1 LQRLAI
7 REAGP
12 AIIPIIP
19 IPKPVVPI
27 IVPLP
32 KPIVPVAPKPI
43 APKPTTPKPIKPVPP
58 PFKPHEP
65 AQANPGSG
73 LRCERGPGDACSN
86 IAPFGNRELESIRT
100 KGRDTQ
106 ASLLATQKADPL
118 AQDIGLAAVPTKYD
132 RIVVKKH
139 SPPIESDKIRFLGQD
154 GIQVSFSMEKTWT
167 LSTTRKQAGRNS
179 KIDDNILESFTV
191 LESFISPQDRGIV
204 ITDSNNKGNDTAAAQ
219 DRLRWSDMAMFDVKD
234 AFQTAKIDPSE
245 LKYIILNSIQGDPS
259 AAKTQEFID
268 AAIKR
273 TAGDRGSVNTF
284 RCDPDAPGITTDE
297 IAAYQLLAG
306 SDHVH
311 RVLLMLEN
319 YPTSMKNVRIESLSV
334 TTPATRDATDEYN
347 IVIKLAKVENL

>member
-1 LQRLAI
+1 LQRLVI

-12 AIIPIIP
+12 AIIPVIP

-43 APKPTTPKPIKPVPP
+43 TPKPTTPKPIKPVPP

-65 AQANPGSG
+65 AQPNPNSG
-73 LRCERGPGDACSN
+73 LRCKRTPGDACSN
-86 IAPFGNRELESIRT
+86 VTPFDDRKLKSIRT
-100 KGRDTQ
+100 KGRDAQ
-106 ASLLATQKADPL
+106 ASLLATQKANPV
-118 AQDIGLAAVPTKYD
+118 AQDIDRAAMPTEYD
-132 RIVVKKH
+132 RIVVRKH
-139 SPPIESDKIRFLGQD
+139 SPPIESDKIGFLGQND
-154 GIQVSFSMEKTWT
+154 VQVSFSMEKTWT
-167 LSTTRKQAGRNS
+167 MSTIRNQAGRNP
-179 KIDDNILESFTV
+179 KIDDNILEYFTV

-204 ITDSNNKGNDTAAAQ
+204 ITDSNNKGNETAAAQ

-234 AFQTAKIDPSE
+234 AFRTAKIDPSDLE
-245 LKYIILNSIQGDPS
+245 YIILKSIHDGLS
-259 AAKTQEFID
+259 AAKTQEFIG

-273 TAGDRGSVNTF
+273 MAGDRGSVNTF
-284 RCDPDAPGITTDE
+284 RSDPDAPGITTDE

-311 RVLLMLEN
+311 RVLLMLKD

-347 IVIKLAKVENL
+347 IVIKLAKVENP

>member
-1 LQRLAI
+1 LQRLVI

-12 AIIPIIP
+12 AIIPVIP

-43 APKPTTPKPIKPVPP
+43 TPKPTIPKPIKPVPP

-65 AQANPGSG
+65 AQPNPNSG
-73 LRCERGPGDACSN
+73 LRCKRTPGDACSN
-86 IAPFGNRELESIRT
+86 VTPFDDRKLKSIRT
-100 KGRDTQ
+100 KGRDAQ
-106 ASLLATQKADPL
+106 ASLLATQKANPV
-118 AQDIGLAAVPTKYD
+118 AQDIDRAAMPTEYD
-132 RIVVKKH
+132 RIVVRKH
-139 SPPIESDKIRFLGQD
+139 SPPIESDKIGFLGQND
-154 GIQVSFSMEKTWT
+154 VQVSFSMEKTWT
-167 LSTTRKQAGRNS
+167 MSTIRNQAGRNP
-179 KIDDNILESFTV
+179 KIDDNILEYFTV

-204 ITDSNNKGNDTAAAQ
+204 ITDSNNKGNETAAAQ

-234 AFQTAKIDPSE
+234 AFRTAKIDPSDLE
-245 LKYIILNSIQGDPS
+245 YIILKSIHDGLS
-259 AAKTQEFID
+259 AAKTQEFIG

-273 TAGDRGSVNTF
+273 MAGDRGSVNTF
-284 RCDPDAPGITTDE
+284 RSDPDAPGITTDE

-311 RVLLMLEN
+311 RVLLMLKD

-347 IVIKLAKVENL
+347 IVIKLAKVENP

>member
-1 LQRLAI
+1 LQALAV

-32 KPIVPVAPKPI
+32 KPIVPVTPKPI
-43 APKPTTPKPIKPVPP
+43 TPKPTTPKPIKPAPP

-65 AQANPGSG
+65 AQPNPGSG
-73 LRCERGPGDACSN
+73 LRCKRNLGDACAN
-86 IAPFGNRELESIRT
+86 VAPFENGELESIRI
-100 KGRDTQ
+100 KGKDAQ

-118 AQDIGLAAVPTKYD
+118 AQDIGRATVPTKYD
-132 RIVVKKH
+132 RIVVKEH
-139 SPPIESDKIRFLGQD
+139 TPPIESDEIGFLGQD
-154 GIQVSFSMEKTWT
+154 GIQVSFSTEKIWT
-167 LSTTRKQAGRNS
+167 LSTTRNQAGLNP
-179 KIDDNILESFTV
+179 KIDNNILESYT
-191 LESFISPQDRGIV
+191 SPQDRGIV
-204 ITDSNNKGNDTAAAQ
+204 ITDSRNKENDMAAAQ
-219 DRLRWSDMAMFDVKD
+219 DRLPWSDMAMFDVMD
-234 AFQTAKIDPSE
+234 AFRTAKINPSE
-245 LKYIILNSIQGDPS
+245 LRYIIQNSIQGGPS

-273 TAGDRGSVNTF
+273 TGGDRGSVNTF
-284 RCDPDAPGITTDE
+284 RSDPGAPGITTDE

-311 RVLLMLEN
+311 RVLLMLKD

-347 IVIKLAKVENL
+347 IVIKLAKVENP